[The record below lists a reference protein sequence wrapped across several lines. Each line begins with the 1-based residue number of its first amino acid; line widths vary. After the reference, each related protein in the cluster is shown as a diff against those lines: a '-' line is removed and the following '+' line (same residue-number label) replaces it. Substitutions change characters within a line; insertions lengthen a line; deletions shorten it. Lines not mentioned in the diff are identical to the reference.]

1 MIKNKKKLFIIG
13 SGGLALEVYEL
24 IQQEK
29 LNFDIQGFL
38 SNDKINKEVIDKKK
52 ILGNNNYLKKNFSKN
67 SQNIYLVI
75 AIGDPK
81 IRYKI
86 YNDLNKLK
94 FCWPNLYP
102 SSLKWRYSSI
112 GIGNIIF
119 DSVSISPNVNISDFN
134 LIHKNSFIAHD
145 SQINNFC
152 NINPNVCINGE
163 VLVDDFCQ
171 IGSSA
176 TIIPRVKLLKNS
188 KIGLGSV
195 IINNTKKNKTY
206 FGNPGRIVSK

>member
-1 MIKNKKKLFIIG
+1 MI
-13 SGGLALEVYEL
+13 
-24 IQQEK
+24 
-29 LNFDIQGFL
+29 
-38 SNDKINKEVIDKKK
+38 KKK
-52 ILGNNNYLKKNFSKN
+52 ILGNNDYLKKNFLKN
-67 SQNIYLVI
+67 SKNIYLVI

-86 YNDLNKLK
+86 YNDLNKFK
-94 FCWPNLYP
+94 FSWPNLYP
-102 SSLKWRYSSI
+102 ASLKWRYSSI

-119 DSVSISPNVNISDFN
+119 DTVSISPNVHISDFN

-145 SQINNFC
+145 SRINNFC

-195 IINNTKKNKTY
+195 IVNNTKKNKTY